1 MAQLVNCLW
10 GPEFNPQHPSKKRSK
25 TQKPGCSNLSPQGWE
40 AEAEKG
46 ASLGVA
52 GQPAWSSPELQ
63 VIVRP
68 PPHTR
73 QYGLRK
79 TLRASPCLQMDST
92 ACMLISAPTNI
103 HTHTIL
109 NNKKM
114 SDKYVQSCYRHFTLT
129 KQRVKVFWNEK
140 LYRGTTVDSQ
150 NKSLQEE
157 KQIILKK
164 SKLTL
169 TRVSVLK

>member
-1 MAQLVNCLW
+1 MAQLVNCLR

-79 TLRASPCLQMDST
+79 TLHASPCLQMDST

-109 NNKKM
+109 NNKKNVRQRCTKLLQALHT
-114 SDKYVQSCYRHFTLT
+114 DKT
-129 KQRVKVFWNEK
+129 K
-140 LYRGTTVDSQ
+140 S
-150 NKSLQEE
+150 KS
-157 KQIILKK
+157 ILKWK
-164 SKLTL
+164 AIQRYNSRFTEQIT
-169 TRVSVLK
+169 TRGKTNYFKEI